1 MSTKTGMTRRSL
13 LATTAALAGARALA
27 GFSPLPAAQQS
38 HLRAR
43 LLGAWHL
50 TDAVTVYATGGT
62 GPWYDRPGPY
72 QGLIVYDASG
82 AMSVQIASARA
93 PAKSP
98 PGLPDMTVAE
108 RLAYLQSYYAY
119 FGRFEVEE
127 ARSEVRHLVTTSL
140 DPTET
145 GVTYTQRSRLA
156 HGRLT
161 LTTQPWRVG
170 NEWRH
175 SRLTWKRK

>member
-1 MSTKTGMTRRSL
+1 MTRRGL

-27 GFSPLPAAQQS
+27 GSSPPPPGAHRS
-38 HLRAR
+38 GLRAR

-50 TDAVTVYATGGT
+50 TDAVTVYASGGT

-93 PAKSP
+93 PARSP
-98 PGLPDMTVAE
+98 PEFAAMATAE

-119 FGRFEVEE
+119 FGRFEVDE
-127 ARSEVRHLVTTSL
+127 ARSEVRHWVATSL
-140 DPTET
+140 DPTES
-145 GVTYTQRSRLA
+145 GVTYTQRMRLA

-170 NEWRH
+170 DQWRH
-175 SRLTWKRK
+175 SRLRWIRA

>member
-1 MSTKTGMTRRSL
+1 MTRRGL

-27 GFSPLPAAQQS
+27 GSSPLPAARRS
-38 HLRAR
+38 GLRAR

-50 TDAVTVYATGGT
+50 ADAVTVYASGGT

-93 PAKSP
+93 PARSP
-98 PGLPDMTVAE
+98 PALLDMTAAE

-119 FGRFEVEE
+119 FGRFELDG
-127 ARSEVRHLVTTSL
+127 ARSEVRHFVATSL

-145 GVTYTQRSRLA
+145 GVTYTQRLSLA

-170 NEWRH
+170 DEWRH
-175 SRLTWKRK
+175 SRLRWMRA